1 MAQQWLRYC
10 KLTVAGGGDSVDLS
24 QLRIRFQV
32 TQHNLQS
39 PNVGDITISNLSDQ
53 TVKRIKGEGTEV
65 TLEAG
70 YEENPG
76 LIFKGQ
82 IIQKR
87 SGRENP
93 VDTYLNI
100 IAQGGDQAYNHAVV
114 SKTLAAGHTY
124 KDQVM
129 TAYEALKPFGITLG
143 KIADLGDKKM
153 PRARVMFGM
162 ARDILRT
169 IAISTG
175 TSWSIQNNELTVTRD
190 NQVPSGP
197 IVLNSRTGMIGL
209 PVQTIDGIEV
219 TCLLNPQIVPGKV
232 IQINQA
238 SIQEAKLS
246 PDYLAVVNNTMIPS
260 LADDGYYKVLLASH
274 IGDTRGDA
282 WYTQIICTRADGLG
296 PQPTGIASKGINV
309 DPEQK

>member
-70 YEENPG
+70 YQENPG

-175 TSWSIQNNELTVTRD
+175 TSWSIQNNELTVTK
-190 NQVPSGP
+190 NNEPKEGGA
-197 IVLNSRTGMIGL
+197 IVLNSRTGLIGL
-209 PVQTIDGIEV
+209 PVQSIDGILV
-219 TCLLNPQIVPGKV
+219 TCLLNPQIGPGSL
-232 IQINQA
+232 IQIDQA
-238 SIQEAKLS
+238 SVQEAKLS
-246 PDYLAVVNNTMIPS
+246 ADYLAAVNNSMIPS
-260 LADDGYYKVLLASH
+260 TADDGFYKCLVVNH
-274 IGDTRGDA
+274 IGDTRGDP
-282 WYTQIICTRADGLG
+282 WYTQILCLRADGKG
-296 PQPTGIASKGINV
+296 PIPLSIASQGIAL
-309 DPEQK
+309 

>member
-70 YEENPG
+70 YQENPG

-175 TSWSIQNNELTVTRD
+175 TSWSIQNNELTVTK
-190 NQVPSGP
+190 NNEPKEGGA
-197 IVLNSRTGMIGL
+197 IVLNSRTGLIGL
-209 PVQTIDGIEV
+209 PVQSIDGILV
-219 TCLLNPQIVPGKV
+219 TCLLNPQIGPGSL
-232 IQINQA
+232 IQIDQA
-238 SIQEAKLS
+238 SVQEAKLS
-246 PDYLAVVNNTMIPS
+246 ADYTAVVNNAMIPS
-260 LADDGYYKVLLASH
+260 TADDGFYKCLVVNH
-274 IGDTRGDA
+274 IGDTRGDP
-282 WYTQIICTRADGLG
+282 WYTQILCLRADGKG
-296 PQPTGIASKGINV
+296 PIPLSIASQGIAL
-309 DPEQK
+309 

>member
-100 IAQGGDQAYNHAVV
+100 IAQGGDQAYNFATV

-124 KDQVM
+124 RDQVM

-175 TSWSIQNNELTVTRD
+175 TSWSIQNNELTVTK
-190 NQVPSGP
+190 NNEPKEGGA

-209 PVQTIDGIEV
+209 PIQSIDGILV
-219 TCLLNPQIVPGKV
+219 TCLLNPQIGPGSL

-238 SIQEAKLS
+238 SVQEAKLS
-246 PDYLAVVNNTMIPS
+246 ADYTAVVNNAMIPS
-260 LADDGYYKVLLASH
+260 TADDGYYKCLVVNH
-274 IGDTRGDA
+274 IGDTRGDP
-282 WYTQIICTRADGLG
+282 WYTQILCLRADGKG
-296 PQPTGIASKGINV
+296 PIPLSIASQGIAL
-309 DPEQK
+309 

>member
-1 MAQQWLRYC
+1 M
-10 KLTVAGGGDSVDLS
+10 AGGGDSVDLS

-70 YEENPG
+70 YQENPG

-100 IAQGGDQAYNHAVV
+100 IAQGGDQAYNYATVN
-114 SKTLAAGHTY
+114 KTLAAGHSY
-124 KDQVM
+124 RDQVL
-129 TAYEALKPFGITLG
+129 TAYEAMKPFGITLG

-175 TSWSIQNNELTVTRD
+175 TSWSIQNNELTVTK
-190 NQVPSGP
+190 NNEPKEGGA
-197 IVLNSRTGMIGL
+197 IVLNSRTGLIGL
-209 PVQTIDGIEV
+209 PVQSIDGILV
-219 TCLLNPQIVPGKV
+219 TCLLNPQIGPGSL
-232 IQINQA
+232 IQIDQA
-238 SIQEAKLS
+238 SVQEAKLS
-246 PDYLAVVNNTMIPS
+246 AKS
-260 LADDGYYKVLLASH
+260 
-274 IGDTRGDA
+274 
-282 WYTQIICTRADGLG
+282 
-296 PQPTGIASKGINV
+296 
-309 DPEQK
+309 

>member
-39 PNVGDITISNLSDQ
+39 PNAADITITNLSDQ

-100 IAQGGDQAYNHAVV
+100 IAQGGDQAYNFATV

-124 KDQVM
+124 RDQVM

-175 TSWSIQNNELTVTRD
+175 TSWSIQNNELTVTK
-190 NQVPSGP
+190 NNEPKEGGA
-197 IVLNSRTGMIGL
+197 IVLNSRTGLIGL
-209 PVQTIDGIEV
+209 PIQSIDGILV
-219 TCLLNPQIVPGKV
+219 TCLLNPQIGPGSL
-232 IQINQA
+232 IQIDQA
-238 SIQEAKLS
+238 SVQEAKLS
-246 PDYLAVVNNTMIPS
+246 ADYTAVVNNAMIPS
-260 LADDGYYKVLLASH
+260 TADDGFYKCLVVNH
-274 IGDTRGDA
+274 IGDTRGDP
-282 WYTQIICTRADGLG
+282 WYTQILCLRADGKG
-296 PQPTGIASKGINV
+296 PIPLSIASQGIAL
-309 DPEQK
+309 

>member
-1 MAQQWLRYC
+1 M
-10 KLTVAGGGDSVDLS
+10 AGGGDSVDLS

-70 YEENPG
+70 YEQNPG

-124 KDQVM
+124 RDQVM

-153 PRARVMFGM
+153 PRSRVMFGM

-175 TSWSIQNNELTVTRD
+175 TSWSIQNNELTVTK
-190 NQVPSGP
+190 NNEPKEGGA

-209 PVQTIDGIEV
+209 PIQSIDGILV
-219 TCLLNPQIVPGKV
+219 TCLLNPQIGPGSL

-238 SIQEAKLS
+238 SVQEAKLS
-246 PDYLAVVNNTMIPS
+246 ADYTAVVNNAMIPS
-260 LADDGYYKVLLASH
+260 TADDGYYKCLVVNH
-274 IGDTRGDA
+274 IGDTRGDP
-282 WYTQIICTRADGLG
+282 WYTQILCLRADGKG
-296 PQPTGIASKGINV
+296 PIPLSIASQGIAL
-309 DPEQK
+309 

>member
-70 YEENPG
+70 YEQNPG

-124 KDQVM
+124 RDQVM

-153 PRARVMFGM
+153 PRSRVMFGM

-175 TSWSIQNNELTVTRD
+175 TSWSIQNNELTVTK
-190 NQVPSGP
+190 NNEPKEGGA

-209 PVQTIDGIEV
+209 PIQSIDGILV
-219 TCLLNPQIVPGKV
+219 TCLLNPQIGPGSL

-238 SIQEAKLS
+238 SVQEAKLS
-246 PDYLAVVNNTMIPS
+246 ADYTAVVNNAMIPS
-260 LADDGYYKVLLASH
+260 TADDGYYKCLVVNH
-274 IGDTRGDA
+274 IGDTRGDP
-282 WYTQIICTRADGLG
+282 WYTQILCLRADGKG
-296 PQPTGIASKGINV
+296 PIPLSIASQGIAL
-309 DPEQK
+309 

>member
-39 PNVGDITISNLSDQ
+39 PNAADITITNLSDQ

-114 SKTLAAGHTY
+114 SKTLAAGRS
-124 KDQVM
+124 V
-129 TAYEALKPFGITLG
+129 
-143 KIADLGDKKM
+143 
-153 PRARVMFGM
+153 
-162 ARDILRT
+162 
-169 IAISTG
+169 
-175 TSWSIQNNELTVTRD
+175 
-190 NQVPSGP
+190 
-197 IVLNSRTGMIGL
+197 
-209 PVQTIDGIEV
+209 
-219 TCLLNPQIVPGKV
+219 
-232 IQINQA
+232 
-238 SIQEAKLS
+238 
-246 PDYLAVVNNTMIPS
+246 
-260 LADDGYYKVLLASH
+260 
-274 IGDTRGDA
+274 
-282 WYTQIICTRADGLG
+282 
-296 PQPTGIASKGINV
+296 
-309 DPEQK
+309 

>member
-39 PNVGDITISNLSDQ
+39 PNVGDVTISNLSDQ

-175 TSWSIQNNELTVTRD
+175 TSWSIQNNELTVTK
-190 NQVPSGP
+190 NNEPKEGGA
-197 IVLNSRTGMIGL
+197 IVLNSRTGLIGL
-209 PVQTIDGIEV
+209 PVQSIDGILV
-219 TCLLNPQIVPGKV
+219 TCLLNPQIGPGSL
-232 IQINQA
+232 IQIDQA
-238 SIQEAKLS
+238 SVQEAKLS
-246 PDYLAVVNNTMIPS
+246 ADYTAVVNNAMIPS
-260 LADDGYYKVLLASH
+260 TADDGFYKCLVVNH
-274 IGDTRGDA
+274 IGDTRGDP
-282 WYTQIICTRADGLG
+282 WYTQILCLRADGKG
-296 PQPTGIASKGINV
+296 PIPLSIASQGIAL
-309 DPEQK
+309 

>member
-39 PNVGDITISNLSDQ
+39 PNVGDITITNLSDQ

-93 VDTYLNI
+93 VDTYLNL

-175 TSWSIQNNELTVTRD
+175 TSWSIQNNELTVTKNNEPKD
-190 NQVPSGP
+190 GGA
-197 IVLNSRTGMIGL
+197 IVLNSRTGLIGL
-209 PVQTIDGIEV
+209 PVQSIDGILV
-219 TCLLNPQIVPGKV
+219 TCLLNPQIGPGSL
-232 IQINQA
+232 IQIDQA
-238 SIQEAKLS
+238 SVQEAKLS
-246 PDYLAVVNNTMIPS
+246 ADYTAFVNNAMIPS
-260 LADDGYYKVLLASH
+260 TADDGFYKCLVVNH
-274 IGDTRGDA
+274 IGDTRGDP
-282 WYTQIICTRADGLG
+282 WYTQILCLRADGKG
-296 PQPTGIASKGINV
+296 PIPLSIASQGIAL
-309 DPEQK
+309 

>member
-70 YEENPG
+70 YQENPG

-100 IAQGGDQAYNHAVV
+100 IAQGGDQAYNYATVN
-114 SKTLAAGHTY
+114 KTLAAGHTY

-143 KIADLGDKKM
+143 KISDLGDKKM

-175 TSWSIQNNELTVTRD
+175 TSWSIQNNELTVTK
-190 NQVPSGP
+190 NNEPKEGGA
-197 IVLNSRTGMIGL
+197 IVLNSRTGLIGL
-209 PVQTIDGIEV
+209 PVQSIDGILV
-219 TCLLNPQIVPGKV
+219 TCLLNPQIGPGSL

-238 SIQEAKLS
+238 SVQEAKLS
-246 PDYLAVVNNTMIPS
+246 ADYTAVVNNAMIPS
-260 LADDGYYKVLLASH
+260 TADDGYYKCLVVNH
-274 IGDTRGDA
+274 IGDTRGDP
-282 WYTQIICTRADGLG
+282 WYTQILCLRADGKG
-296 PQPTGIASKGINV
+296 PIPLSIASQGIAL
-309 DPEQK
+309 

>member
-39 PNVGDITISNLSDQ
+39 PNAADITITNLSDQ

-124 KDQVM
+124 RDQVM
-129 TAYEALKPFGITLG
+129 TAYEALEPF
-143 KIADLGDKKM
+143 GDKKM

-175 TSWSIQNNELTVTRD
+175 TSWSIQNNELTVTK
-190 NQVPSGP
+190 NNEPKEGGA
-197 IVLNSRTGMIGL
+197 IVLNSRTGLIGL
-209 PVQTIDGIEV
+209 PIQSIDGILV
-219 TCLLNPQIVPGKV
+219 TCLLNPQIGPGSL

-238 SIQEAKLS
+238 SVQEAKLS
-246 PDYLAVVNNTMIPS
+246 ADYTAVVNNAMIPS
-260 LADDGYYKVLLASH
+260 TADDGFYKCLVVNH
-274 IGDTRGDA
+274 IGDTRGDP
-282 WYTQIICTRADGLG
+282 WYTQILCLRADGKG
-296 PQPTGIASKGINV
+296 PIPLSIASQGIAL
-309 DPEQK
+309 

>member
-70 YEENPG
+70 YQENPG

-100 IAQGGDQAYNHAVV
+100 IAQGGDQAYNYATVN
-114 SKTLAAGHTY
+114 KTLAAGHSY
-124 KDQVM
+124 RDQVL
-129 TAYEALKPFGITLG
+129 TAYEAMKPFGITLG

-175 TSWSIQNNELTVTRD
+175 TSWSIQNNELTVTK
-190 NQVPSGP
+190 NNEPKEGGA
-197 IVLNSRTGMIGL
+197 IVLNSRTGLIGL
-209 PVQTIDGIEV
+209 PVQSIDGILV
-219 TCLLNPQIVPGKV
+219 TCLLNPQIGPGSL
-232 IQINQA
+232 IQIDQA
-238 SIQEAKLS
+238 SVQEAKLS
-246 PDYLAVVNNTMIPS
+246 ADYTAVVNNAMIPS
-260 LADDGYYKVLLASH
+260 TADDGFYKCLVVNH
-274 IGDTRGDA
+274 IGDTRGDP
-282 WYTQIICTRADGLG
+282 WYTQILCLRADGKG
-296 PQPTGIASKGINV
+296 PIPLSIASQGIAL
-309 DPEQK
+309 

>member
-175 TSWSIQNNELTVTRD
+175 TSWSIQNNELTVTK
-190 NQVPSGP
+190 NNEPKEGGA
-197 IVLNSRTGMIGL
+197 IVLNSRTGLIGL
-209 PVQTIDGIEV
+209 PVQSIDGILV
-219 TCLLNPQIVPGKV
+219 TCLLNPQIGPGSL
-232 IQINQA
+232 IQIDQA
-238 SIQEAKLS
+238 SVQEAKLS
-246 PDYLAVVNNTMIPS
+246 ADYTAVVNNAMIPS
-260 LADDGYYKVLLASH
+260 TADDGYYKCLVVNH
-274 IGDTRGDA
+274 IGDTRGDP
-282 WYTQIICTRADGLG
+282 WYTQILCLRADGKG
-296 PQPTGIASKGINV
+296 PIPLSIASQGIAL
-309 DPEQK
+309 

>member
-39 PNVGDITISNLSDQ
+39 PNVGDITVTNLSDQ
-53 TVKRIKGEGTEV
+53 SVKRIKGEGTEV

-124 KDQVM
+124 RDQVM

-153 PRARVMFGM
+153 PRSRVMFGM

-175 TSWSIQNNELTVTRD
+175 TSWSIQNNELTVTK
-190 NQVPSGP
+190 NNEPKEGGA
-197 IVLNSRTGMIGL
+197 IVLNSRTGLIGL
-209 PVQTIDGIEV
+209 PIQSIDGILV
-219 TCLLNPQIVPGKV
+219 TCLLNPQVGPGSL
-232 IQINQA
+232 IQIDQA
-238 SIQEAKLS
+238 SVQEAKLS
-246 PDYLAVVNNTMIPS
+246 ADYLATVNNAMIPS
-260 LADDGYYKVLLASH
+260 TADDGFYKCLVVNH
-274 IGDTRGDA
+274 IGDTRGDP
-282 WYTQIICTRADGLG
+282 WYTQILCLRADGKG
-296 PQPTGIASKGINV
+296 PIPLSIASQGIAL
-309 DPEQK
+309 

>member
-39 PNVGDITISNLSDQ
+39 PNAADITITNLSDQ

-124 KDQVM
+124 RDQVM
-129 TAYEALKPFGITLG
+129 TAYEALEPFGITLG

-175 TSWSIQNNELTVTRD
+175 TSWSIQNNELTVTK
-190 NQVPSGP
+190 NNEPKEGGA
-197 IVLNSRTGMIGL
+197 IVLNSRTGLIGL
-209 PVQTIDGIEV
+209 PIQSIDGILV
-219 TCLLNPQIVPGKV
+219 TCLLNPQIGPGSL

-238 SIQEAKLS
+238 SVQEAKLS
-246 PDYLAVVNNTMIPS
+246 ADYTAVVNNAMIPS
-260 LADDGYYKVLLASH
+260 TADDGFYKCLVVNH
-274 IGDTRGDA
+274 IGDTRGDP
-282 WYTQIICTRADGLG
+282 WYTQILCLRADGKG
-296 PQPTGIASKGINV
+296 PIPLSIASQGIAL
-309 DPEQK
+309 

>member
-175 TSWSIQNNELTVTRD
+175 TSWSIQNNELTVTK
-190 NQVPSGP
+190 NNEPKEGGA
-197 IVLNSRTGMIGL
+197 IVLNSRTGLIGL
-209 PVQTIDGIEV
+209 PIQSIDGILV
-219 TCLLNPQIVPGKV
+219 TCLLNPQIGPGSL

-238 SIQEAKLS
+238 SVQEAKLS
-246 PDYLAVVNNTMIPS
+246 ADYTAVVNNAMIPS
-260 LADDGYYKVLLASH
+260 TADDGFYKCLVVNH
-274 IGDTRGDA
+274 IGDTRGDP
-282 WYTQIICTRADGLG
+282 WYTQILCLRADGKG
-296 PQPTGIASKGINV
+296 PIPLSIASQGIAL
-309 DPEQK
+309 

>member
-39 PNVGDITISNLSDQ
+39 PNAADITITNLSDQ

-124 KDQVM
+124 RDQVM

-175 TSWSIQNNELTVTRD
+175 TSWSIQNNELTVTK
-190 NQVPSGP
+190 NNEPKEGGA
-197 IVLNSRTGMIGL
+197 IVLNSRTGLIGL
-209 PVQTIDGIEV
+209 PIQSIDGILV
-219 TCLLNPQIVPGKV
+219 TCLLNPQIGPGSL
-232 IQINQA
+232 IQIDQA
-238 SIQEAKLS
+238 SVQEAKLS
-246 PDYLAVVNNTMIPS
+246 ADYTAVVNNAMIPS
-260 LADDGYYKVLLASH
+260 TADDGFYKCLVVNH
-274 IGDTRGDA
+274 IGDTRGDP
-282 WYTQIICTRADGLG
+282 WYSQILCLRADGKG
-296 PQPTGIASKGINV
+296 PIPLSIASQGIAL
-309 DPEQK
+309 

>member
-39 PNVGDITISNLSDQ
+39 PNAADITITNLSDQ

-100 IAQGGDQAYNHAVV
+100 IAQGGDQAYNFATV
-114 SKTLAAGHTY
+114 SKTLAAGHSY
-124 KDQVM
+124 RDQVL
-129 TAYEALKPFGITLG
+129 AVYEALKPFGITLG

-175 TSWSIQNNELTVTRD
+175 TSWSIQNNELTVTK
-190 NQVPSGP
+190 NNEPKEGGA
-197 IVLNSRTGMIGL
+197 IVLNSRTGLIGL
-209 PVQTIDGIEV
+209 PVQSIDGILV
-219 TCLLNPQIVPGKV
+219 TCLLNPQIGPGSL
-232 IQINQA
+232 IQIDQA
-238 SIQEAKLS
+238 SVQEAKLS
-246 PDYLAVVNNTMIPS
+246 ADYTAVVNNAMIPS
-260 LADDGYYKVLLASH
+260 TADDGFYKCLVVNHS
-274 IGDTRGDA
+274 GDTRGDP
-282 WYTQIICTRADGLG
+282 WYTQILCLRADGKG
-296 PQPTGIASKGINV
+296 PIPLSIASQGIAL
-309 DPEQK
+309 

>member
-70 YEENPG
+70 YEQNPG

-153 PRARVMFGM
+153 PRARVLFGM

-175 TSWSIQNNELTVTRD
+175 TSWSIQNNELTVTK
-190 NQVPSGP
+190 NNEPKEGGA

-209 PVQTIDGIEV
+209 PVQSIDGILV
-219 TCLLNPQIVPGKV
+219 TCLLNPQIGPGSL

-238 SIQEAKLS
+238 SVQEAKLS
-246 PDYLAVVNNTMIPS
+246 ADYTAVVNNAMIPS
-260 LADDGYYKVLLASH
+260 TADDGFYKCLVVNH
-274 IGDTRGDA
+274 IGDTRGDP
-282 WYTQIICTRADGLG
+282 WYTQILCLRADGKG
-296 PQPTGIASKGINV
+296 PIPLSIASQGIAL
-309 DPEQK
+309 

>member
-175 TSWSIQNNELTVTRD
+175 TSWSIQNNELTVTK
-190 NQVPSGP
+190 NNEPKEGGA
-197 IVLNSRTGMIGL
+197 IVLNSRTGLIGL
-209 PVQTIDGIEV
+209 PVQSIDGILV
-219 TCLLNPQIVPGKV
+219 TCLLNPQIGPGSL
-232 IQINQA
+232 IQIDQA
-238 SIQEAKLS
+238 SVQEAKLS
-246 PDYLAVVNNTMIPS
+246 ADYTAVVNNAMIPS
-260 LADDGYYKVLLASH
+260 TADDGFYKCLVVNH
-274 IGDTRGDA
+274 IGDTRGDP
-282 WYTQIICTRADGLG
+282 WYTQILCLRADGKG
-296 PQPTGIASKGINV
+296 PIPLSIASQGIAL
-309 DPEQK
+309 